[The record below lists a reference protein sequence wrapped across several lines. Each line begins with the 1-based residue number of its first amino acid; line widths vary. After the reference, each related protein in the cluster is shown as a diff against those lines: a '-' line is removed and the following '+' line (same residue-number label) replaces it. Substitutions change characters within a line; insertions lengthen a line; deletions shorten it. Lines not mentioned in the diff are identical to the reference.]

1 MRKPFLL
8 FVFASLT
15 FAVMLLP
22 VGIVS
27 ADDEIDDDP
36 IIVSRIIIN
45 LYNQRLYALNP
56 EGYVV
61 FEYPCSTGK
70 SGFGTPSG
78 HFRIY
83 SKAWSAYSKKY
94 SATMT
99 NWMAF
104 TPNGGYGIH
113 GLLGNSYYRRLG
125 SPASHGCVRLTRE
138 GARELYGYVAIGTP
152 VDVVRIRDLKLP
164 VAEKGLGQ
172 QARDKSLVT
181 KMLEELYGDHSL

>member
-1 MRKPFLL
+1 MSIILLNITIGPERKL
-8 FVFASLT
+8 VFS
-15 FAVMLLP
+15 
-22 VGIVS
+22 S
-27 ADDEIDDDP
+27 
-36 IIVSRIIIN
+36 
-45 LYNQRLYALNP
+45 
-56 EGYVV
+56 
-61 FEYPCSTGK
+61 
-70 SGFGTPSG
+70 SG
-78 HFRIY
+78 
-83 SKAWSAYSKKY
+83 SKQGACNEKCAEK
-94 SATMT
+94 
-99 NWMAF
+99 WMAF